1 MDANALEKIAHQK
14 VAEIC
19 QKKNILMTP
28 EKIGLKSEPFS
39 APPSWKASLKIKF
52 DFILDRI
59 KKQEDGMGRNLS
71 HIFQNLPTKIELP
84 EYYKVIKRP
93 MDLDK
98 VQTRVR
104 KIAENAGYP
113 NMEEFM
119 DELLLVF
126 ENATSYNEPGS
137 IIYQDALILHKV
149 AIDSLHIVENGNPND
164 QNPAFKIQDPQSAL
178 QVKDTNFSGRN
189 LLKIIFLNPFP

>member
-71 HIFQNLPTKIELP
+71 HIFQNLPTNVTILAFRM
-84 EYYKVIKRP
+84 IRGS
-93 MDLDK
+93 
-98 VQTRVR
+98 VR
-104 KIAENAGYP
+104 FLIS
-113 NMEEFM
+113 
-119 DELLLVF
+119 V
-126 ENATSYNEPGS
+126 
-137 IIYQDALILHKV
+137 DARK
-149 AIDSLHIVENGNPND
+149 ANNSST
-164 QNPAFKIQDPQSAL
+164 K
-178 QVKDTNFSGRN
+178 
-189 LLKIIFLNPFP
+189 